1 MTTLQLQAYE
11 LISQL
16 NDTKLQLIIDVM
28 KNFTSSEDTPN
39 KQKREKRKLS
49 GEISIG
55 MAGYLALNLSSISST
70 FPGSSSPKTRFTV
83 RNSTR
88 KIRPSTAA

>member
-28 KNFTSSEDTPN
+28 KNFTS
-39 KQKREKRKLS
+39 
-49 GEISIG
+49 
-55 MAGYLALNLSSISST
+55 
-70 FPGSSSPKTRFTV
+70 
-83 RNSTR
+83 
-88 KIRPSTAA
+88 

>member
-28 KNFTSSEDTPN
+28 KNFTKSEDTPN
-39 KQKREKRKLS
+39 KKKKKKRKLGMFK
-49 GEISIG
+49 GEKF
-55 MAGYLALNLSSISST
+55 LADNYHIDDDNAEIEKL
-70 FPGSSSPKTRFTV
+70 FGED
-83 RNSTR
+83 
-88 KIRPSTAA
+88 

>member
-28 KNFTSSEDTPN
+28 KNKGD
-39 KQKREKRKLS
+39 K
-49 GEISIG
+49 
-55 MAGYLALNLSSISST
+55 
-70 FPGSSSPKTRFTV
+70 
-83 RNSTR
+83 
-88 KIRPSTAA
+88 